1 MWLYVYCQ
9 PVAVE
14 VLLILLIY
22 FSFGFSV
29 QKSSSDVL
37 WENWENGLLTMNLGR
52 DLLKLFFNRL
62 TIIKF

>member
-9 PVAVE
+9 LVAVE